1 MPDTPESHP
10 TTTDEKL
17 DRIVAHLD
25 RMNRRDRLRMW
36 GSLIHGIIG
45 FIPTLILLGT
55 VWYVYSNASSLLT
68 KMTSEAAKQ
77 AAVYS
82 ESSFTKQFQQYFQK

>member
-1 MPDTPESHP
+1 MSETPPSHP
-10 TTTDEKL
+10 TTIDEKL
-17 DRIVAHLD
+17 DRIVTHLD
-25 RMNRRDRLRMW
+25 HMNRRDKLRMW

-55 VWYVYSNASSLLT
+55 VWYVYNNASNLLT
-68 KMTSEAAKQ
+68 TMASEAAKQ

>member
-1 MPDTPESHP
+1 M
-10 TTTDEKL
+10 TTTEEKL

-25 RMNRRDRLRMW
+25 RMDRRDRLRMW
-36 GSLIHGIIG
+36 GSVVHGILG

-55 VWYVYSNASSLLT
+55 VWYVYSNASNLLT
-68 KMTSEAAKQ
+68 TMASEAAKQ